1 MTCSFDDYAIGDEV
15 IIAVPFWMC
24 NACEY
29 GSNSIPSGKIYGTY
43 IGHSVDSCT
52 GLYSGTVSIQ
62 VKVVCENCG
71 AVMKTFTES
80 CGSIENDVVVE
91 YILGQFNESR
101 KEKIINV

>member
-1 MTCSFDDYAIGDEV
+1 M
-15 IIAVPFWMC
+15 
-24 NACEY
+24 
-29 GSNSIPSGKIYGTY
+29 
-43 IGHSVDSCT
+43 
-52 GLYSGTVSIQ
+52 
-62 VKVVCENCG
+62 CENCG